1 MGKLGSVAFCL
12 LFAVVFGGVGVFA
25 SWAIGS
31 TVLEAQRA
39 KDWVRVKAS
48 VDDAS
53 LDASRGSKGSVTY
66 RAGGRYRYAFQ
77 GRQYTGSRLGI
88 SSVGGSDN
96 IDDWH
101 QEVNARLEDAR
112 AAGKPITVWVNPDN
126 PSESVF
132 DREMRWSE
140 IVFLIP
146 FALAFGGV
154 GVGALVALVFVLRSK
169 GEGGAQ
175 AAVDRATSRRGANG
189 QANAAPGFL
198 WFFAFMWNAIS
209 FPIAFLAI
217 PDIVERGEWVGL
229 LVLLFPLVG
238 IGLLWAAVSAT
249 WAAWLA
255 RRGAGKA
262 PARARPAASA
272 PGRFAAQAARA
283 MFDPQAAAASRLGAG
298 PAGRPEVD
306 IPPAIAEIE
315 ERGGTLTLR
324 YSARRRLGLAIALL
338 LTGSILSLIGMA
350 LFFAGDGLFGGVVMF
365 VIGGLL
371 DVSAVAL
378 FVGNLTVTVKAG
390 ELSVEQAS
398 LFGRKSWRLRREA
411 IRSLQPTVSYTVNG
425 LPYYSLHADTLA
437 ERVPVGNSLK
447 GADVAD
453 AVARRIARALG
464 APPSIVAPAGGA
476 SPYPI
481 PD

>member
-39 KDWVRVKAS
+39 KDWVRVKAN
-48 VDDAS
+48 VDDAA
-53 LDASRGSKGSVTY
+53 LATSRGSKGSVTY
-66 RAGGRYRYAFQ
+66 RAEGRYHYAFQ
-77 GRQYTGSRLGI
+77 GRQYAGSRLGI

-101 QEVNARLEDAR
+101 HEVNARLEDAR

-140 IVFLIP
+140 VVFLIP

-154 GVGALVALVFVLRSK
+154 GVGALVALGVVLRSK

-175 AAVDRATSRRGANG
+175 EAVDKAINRRTSSG
-189 QANAAPGFL
+189 QGNAAPGFL
-198 WFFAFMWNAIS
+198 WFFAFLWNAIS

-238 IGLLWAAVSAT
+238 IGLVWGAVNAT
-249 WAAWLA
+249 WSAWRA
-255 RRGAGKA
+255 RRGAGTV
-262 PARARPAASA
+262 SA

-283 MFDPQAAAASRLGAG
+283 MFDPQGAAASRVGARP
-298 PAGRPEVD
+298 PAHREVVIPPEV
-306 IPPAIAEIE
+306 AEVE

-338 LTGSILSLIGMA
+338 VTGTVLALIGVA
-350 LFFAGDGLFGGVVMF
+350 LFVADDALVGAVMMV

-378 FVGNLTVTVKAG
+378 LAGKLLVTVKAG
-390 ELSVEQAS
+390 EVAVEQAS

-411 IRSLQPTVSYTVNG
+411 IRSIQPTVSYTVNG
-425 LPYYSLHADTLA
+425 LPYFSLYADTLA
-437 ERVPVGNSLK
+437 ERVPLGNSLK
-447 GADVAD
+447 GADLAD
-453 AVARRIARALG
+453 AVAQRIARALG
-464 APPSIVAPAGGA
+464 APPAIAAPAGGTN
-476 SPYPI
+476 PYPI